1 MHERFKDLILEFL
14 VLGVSFQKKQLS
26 YYYTIIL
33 NSFLLGGYIDQV
45 IDIQSNYQGYRY
57 DVHDLGCH
65 TFAVI
70 QTVNRKGVC

>member
-33 NSFLLGGYIDQV
+33 NSFLLGGHIDQV
-45 IDIQSNYQGYRY
+45 IDIQSNYQGYRS
-57 DVHDLGCH
+57 DVHFLGCH

-70 QTVNRKGVC
+70 HSVNGKGVC